1 MTRFVDDP
9 STGLPSPPRT
19 GTRLGRPTAVL
30 GALVACTV
38 VCVMA
43 TAGPVVGVALVESP
57 AGPAAASEDVTTSWR
72 GGAIQA
78 DVPNLVRRSSIVLA
92 GPALEPW
99 QAMPLGN
106 GVAGAAVWAQDGL
119 TAQLNRVDVFPGH
132 KSQGQLVVPGL
143 ASMTT
148 AADYR
153 GTLDIYDGVLHQSGG
168 GMTART
174 YVDATADRL
183 VVEVTGAE
191 PEATLTA
198 DLKLWPGRTPD
209 VVVKGSVAALGET
222 FTDGK
227 VSTGAVAALATN
239 GRDASASAV
248 DAVTVRLAFKPA
260 ADGSFRL
267 VAGNPA
273 WNGQDLADA
282 ATRAVA
288 RAGDADLL
296 SGHQKWWHKFWQRA
310 GVMKLES
317 ANGEAEYLENLRQLQ
332 LYTTASSMRGAVP
345 GSHGAV
351 STLFS
356 SAQDFTDW
364 SANHFWHF
372 NLRSLVAAN
381 FASGTSELN
390 KPYFRLYQERFDR
403 LHAWVRAHMPGTEGL
418 CVPELTRYDG
428 TGDGR
433 PAYPDEIGCDSSV
446 SPAYT
451 VRILTS
457 GPEIALNMWKQYRYT
472 GDKALLDK
480 SYPFMRDVSLFY
492 LSYAKN
498 GADGKLHLEGV
509 NSLENQWNT
518 DDPTPDLAAMRVLF
532 PLVRD
537 LARARGD
544 LTTAKRLTDAIG
556 KIPDF
561 RTVTRGGAQVLA
573 WSATDEA
580 SKNFQNPD
588 LEPVWPWGVF
598 GEGSQLA
605 LDTFK
610 QRVYPQNYDWGMD
623 ATWAARLGQAD
634 AVRDLLVQ
642 GTKDFQIFPNG
653 LGLYVK
659 NGDPATRR
667 NFYMEWNGGVTTALN
682 EALVQSQGGLLRI
695 APAWPARWDATA
707 AQVIEGGHIVDVEMR
722 SGAVQLVGVR
732 AKATEVLRV
741 RNPWPGEQ
749 VRVFDAKSGRPVM
762 ITKGAEFR
770 LPMRAGT
777 EYGMERT
784 AAPIS
789 EMPFERL
796 SGAPATTVKRLGG
809 RTIGIL
815 AGQQACVAPSQE
827 KLLAWDPEAGD
838 TVPDTSGL
846 HRDGKVVGTPAYVA
860 GPDGQALQVGP
871 SAYLT
876 TADAVSLGRL
886 EEITVDLMVKPGG
899 TGYRR
904 LVDQISPGSSGD
916 TGFLLDLTPEGRL
929 RWIGANAV
937 VVSGVQ
943 LAQDSWQRVTVTLD
957 KGGNLKFYLGGV
969 LKETKAI
976 PPAPVVLCATRP
988 VIVGADQNGGSRLT
1002 GAVDRISISARA
1014 IAPGQG

>member
-1 MTRFVDDP
+1 MTRSIVDSSTERPDP
-9 STGLPSPPRT
+9 SRKAG
-19 GTRLGRPTAVL
+19 RLRKATAVL
-30 GALVACTV
+30 GAVV
-38 VCVMA
+38 VCA
-43 TAGPVVGVALVESP
+43 VVSGMTM
-57 AGPAAASEDVTTSWR
+57 AGPAAGKAPVEAPAGSADSSDGATTSWR
-72 GGAIQA
+72 QGAIQA
-78 DVPNLVRRSSIVLA
+78 NVPNLVRRSNIVLTA
-92 GPALEPW
+92 PAFEPW

-119 TAQLNRVDVFPGH
+119 TAQLNRVDIFPGH

-143 ASMTT
+143 APMSQ

-153 GTLDIYDGVLHQSGG
+153 GTLDIYDGVLYQSGG

-174 YVDATADRL
+174 YFDATADRF
-183 VVEVTGAE
+183 VVEVTGVD
-191 PEATLTA
+191 PDSTLTA
-198 DLKLWPGRTPD
+198 DLKLWAPRTPK
-209 VVVKGSVAALGET
+209 VAAGGRVAALGET
-222 FTDGK
+222 FSDGA
-227 VSTGAVAALATN
+227 VTTGALAALTTN
-239 GRDASASAV
+239 GRDVSSSAV
-248 DAVTVRLAFKPA
+248 DAVTTRIAFKPA
-260 ADGSFRL
+260 ANGSFRL
-267 VAGNPA
+267 VVGNPS
-273 WNGQDLADA
+273 WNGKDLAGA
-282 ATRAVA
+282 SARAVA
-288 RAGDADLL
+288 GTGDADLL
-296 SGHQKWWHKFWQRA
+296 SGHQKWWHKFWQHA
-310 GVMKLES
+310 GVMKLGS

-351 STLFS
+351 STLFN
-356 SAQDFTDW
+356 SAKDFTDW

-381 FASGTSELN
+381 FASGTAELN
-390 KPYFRLYQERFDR
+390 RPYFKLYQERFDR

-418 CVPELTRYDG
+418 CVPEMTRYDG

-433 PAYPDEIGCDSSV
+433 PAYPAEIACDSSV
-446 SPAYT
+446 PPAYT

-472 GDKALLDK
+472 GDKAFLDS
-480 SYPFMRDVSLFY
+480 SYAFMRDVTLFY
-492 LSYAKN
+492 LSYAKL
-498 GADGKLHLEGV
+498 GSDGRLHLRGV

-537 LARARGD
+537 LARERSDHATSR
-544 LTTAKRLTDAIG
+544 RLAEAIS

-561 RTVTRGGAQVLA
+561 RTVTRGGTQVLA
-573 WSATDEA
+573 WSATDEP

-598 GEGSQLA
+598 SQGSQLA

-623 ATWAARLGQAD
+623 ATWAARLGQAQT
-634 AVRDLLVQ
+634 VRDLLIQ

-653 LGLYVK
+653 LSLYVK
-659 NGDPATRR
+659 NGDPASRR
-667 NFYMEWNGGVTTALN
+667 NFYMEWNGGVATALN
-682 EALVQSQGGLLRI
+682 EALVQSHGGLLRI
-695 APAWPARWDATA
+695 APAWPAAWDATA
-707 AQVIEGGHIVDVEMR
+707 SQVIEGGHTVDVEMR

-749 VRVFDAKSGRPVM
+749 VRVFDAQSGTTVM

-770 LPMRAGT
+770 LPLRAGAA
-777 EYGMERT
+777 YGMERT
-784 AAPIS
+784 SAPIS
-789 EMPFERL
+789 SMTFEKL
-796 SGAPATTVKRLGG
+796 TGEPATTVKRLGT
-809 RTIGIL
+809 RTIGIVP
-815 AGQQACVAPSQE
+815 QQPCVAPTQDSQ
-827 KLLAWDPEAGD
+827 LAWDPESGT

-904 LVDQISPGSSGD
+904 LVDQITPGSSGD
-916 TGFLLDLTPEGRL
+916 TGFLLDLTPEGKL

-943 LAQDSWQRVTVTLD
+943 LTPDSWQRVTVTLD
-957 KGGNLKFYLGGV
+957 KGGTLKFYVGGV

-976 PPAPVVLCATRP
+976 PPAPIVLCATRP
-988 VIVGADQNGGSRLT
+988 VVVGADQNGGSRLI